1 MRISDWSSDVC
12 SSDLDQLVSGIAS
25 HVVGHA
31 LGAARHCTIML
42 ALRRARF
49 ARLGERE
56 AGCAKTPRTDRIAKH
71 VAIAMRDGD
80 VEMAGILCEL
90 RSKSVLTH
98 LRRHSIERSE
108 EHTSELQSLMRISYA
123 VFCLKKKNNK

>member
-12 SSDLDQLVSGIAS
+12 SSDLQIIDQLVSGIAS

-31 LGAARHCTIML
+31 LGAARHCAIML

-71 VAIAMRDGD
+71 VAI
-80 VEMAGILCEL
+80 
-90 RSKSVLTH
+90 
-98 LRRHSIERSE
+98 RSE
-108 EHTSELQSLMRISYA
+108 ARRVGKECVSTCRYRGA
-123 VFCLKKKNNK
+123 PYN

>member
-1 MRISDWSSDVC
+1 MAERGRPVEQII
-12 SSDLDQLVSGIAS
+12 DQLVAGIAS
-25 HVVGHA
+25 HVVVHA
-31 LGAARHCTIML
+31 LGAARHCAIML

-98 LRRHSIERSE
+98 LRRHSIESGAGSVSKKRTE
-108 EHTSELQSLMRISYA
+108 ERRVGKEWVVTVRY
-123 VFCLKKKNNK
+123 

>member
-12 SSDLDQLVSGIAS
+12 SSDLQIIDQLVSGIAS

-31 LGAARHCTIML
+31 LGAARHCAIML

-80 VEMAGILCEL
+80 VEMDGILCEL

-98 LRRHSIERSE
+98 LRRHSIESGAGRVSKKV
-108 EHTSELQSLMRISYA
+108 HDLQIGRA
-123 VFCLKKKNNK
+123 HV

>member
-1 MRISDWSSDVC
+1 
-12 SSDLDQLVSGIAS
+12 
-25 HVVGHA
+25 
-31 LGAARHCTIML
+31 ML

-98 LRRHSIERSE
+98 LRRHSIESRSE
-108 EHTSELQSLMRISYA
+108 ERRVGKECVGTGRSRWSPYHSKT
-123 VFCLKKKNNK
+123 KNTNNNTTRNTKT